1 MLVSI
6 FATVTDTSNPQMTTV
21 NSVLEKIRS
30 GGMHKNTILTMRTMD
45 KAGLNAE
52 KRKLPVI
59 CFGGTFSARN
69 KASLTN
75 ASGLMVLDFDHVEKM
90 QETRD
95 KLCSLPYMY
104 SVFTSPSGSGLKA
117 LVHIPKVKDDAEFK
131 SYFNG
136 IFSKVPGID
145 PSGKDI
151 SRACFFSYDPDIYI
165 NPNATIF
172 TDIHV
177 EKPEQPKPVVG
188 TDYSKVNI
196 AVQMVRDSIDGEKHI
211 TLLKAAKLMG
221 GYIAIKKIEESEAI
235 RVLETE
241 IQAKNPHSFAQAQKT
256 IRDGIDYGK
265 RMPISEAKK
274 IERETRFIREED
286 GRFSFLASDQDMDK
300 YLQDFIGGRIE
311 MGLPTHVGKLD
322 DYFRLKKN
330 TFMLVAGIDNTG
342 KSFFVWYLAT
352 IAAMFHDWKFVI
364 FSSENK
370 DGQIKKKIMEFY
382 LGRPIAT
389 VSREDFEKA
398 MTFFRDHFRIISSAR
413 SIYSCRDVLD
423 MGEVLYD
430 QAWGAYDCIIIDPYN
445 SLKGGGDYNKDYENL
460 SEIRLFAQTY
470 ASVWVCAHIQ
480 SGAARNRD
488 GDGFIKTPSKADI
501 EGGQPFANRAD
512 DMIIYH
518 RVTNHP
524 ELWMYGQVNVVKVKD
539 TETGGRP
546 TRAGDPVMVRANRDQ
561 CGFTMDDYD
570 PVLNTWQNYYA
581 MNAAPRIEP
590 VEPEDIVF

>member
-1 MLVSI
+1 
-6 FATVTDTSNPQMTTV
+6 
-21 NSVLEKIRS
+21 
-30 GGMHKNTILTMRTMD
+30 
-45 KAGLNAE
+45 
-52 KRKLPVI
+52 
-59 CFGGTFSARN
+59 
-69 KASLTN
+69 
-75 ASGLMVLDFDHVEKM
+75 
-90 QETRD
+90 
-95 KLCSLPYMY
+95 
-104 SVFTSPSGSGLKA
+104 
-117 LVHIPKVKDDAEFK
+117 
-131 SYFNG
+131 
-136 IFSKVPGID
+136 
-145 PSGKDI
+145 
-151 SRACFFSYDPDIYI
+151 
-165 NPNATIF
+165 
-172 TDIHV
+172 
-177 EKPEQPKPVVG
+177 
-188 TDYSKVNI
+188 
-196 AVQMVRDSIDGEKHI
+196 
-211 TLLKAAKLMG
+211 
-221 GYIAIKKIEESEAI
+221 
-235 RVLETE
+235 
-241 IQAKNPHSFAQAQKT
+241 
-256 IRDGIDYGK
+256 
-265 RMPISEAKK
+265 MPISEAKK

-286 GRFSFLASDQDMDK
+286 GRFSFLASDQDMDR

-546 TRAGDPVMVRANRDQ
+546 TRAGDPVMVRANRD
-561 CGFTMDDYD
+561 
-570 PVLNTWQNYYA
+570 
-581 MNAAPRIEP
+581 
-590 VEPEDIVF
+590 